1 VRRLFLP
8 AVIILLALTGPLLA
22 DAPARIQNPA
32 KFCDDLFANISPFK
46 AGEIAKKVAVAI
58 GKPEVTETIANG
70 MNLLDHKAIDFSKKV
85 IDNEIGGALRQIVYY
100 VYVDSVGFVYF
111 RLNFKNT
118 STGWILSAFDFKTE
132 TKELFPK
139 DFVEP

>member
-1 VRRLFLP
+1 MRRLFLP
-8 AVIILLALTGPLLA
+8 AVIILFALTGPLLA
-22 DAPARIQNPA
+22 DAPARIQDPA

-70 MNLLDHKAIDFSKKV
+70 MNLLDHKTIDFSKKV
-85 IDNEIGGALRQIVYY
+85 IDNEIGGTLRQIVYY

-111 RLNFKNT
+111 RL
-118 STGWILSAFDFKTE
+118 SRL
-132 TKELFPK
+132 
-139 DFVEP
+139 